1 MKKVITATVG
11 AAPISG
17 ALLGAGTASAEAG
30 DYAKVLTE
38 TMGGAHW
45 VAKGLQRGE
54 AEGLAAEHAEAK
66 AAYQSYLARFGV

>member
-17 ALLGAGTASAEAG
+17 ALLGAMASAEAG

-54 AEGLAAEHAEAK
+54 AEGLHAEHAEAK